1 MRRPAGIETEYG
13 LNCEGFP
20 GAPGGAAGGAGPGL
34 PGGAAVDFAYE
45 CSRLVRAAD
54 VPGAFRGWDYQ
65 GEDPY
70 RDLRGMRVERLARDP
85 HDLQGPSDRSRHLSR
100 EELLANTVLL
110 NGARFY
116 NDHNHPEYCTEACL
130 SLLDLVAQDKAGER
144 VLFACEGRRNAELA
158 QEVGPGTRVRVLKN
172 NTDYHGRTYGM
183 HENYLFPRSIPLETV
198 IRATIPFFVTRQIFC
213 GAGKVGIETSGG
225 DVQPGFQLSQRAD
238 FFEERIGINTTAQR
252 PLFNT
257 RDEPHADKGKYRRL
271 HVINGDANRSE
282 WATAMKVGTTALVLD
297 LIEDGWTPAPS
308 TSIDPVA
315 AFKLISRGHDLMAT
329 VALSGGRVVR
339 AVDVQRQYL
348 EAARAALRRARLG
361 DGLGA
366 AAVGGGPRRPSSPTP
381 RPSPTAST
389 GWPSGA
395 SSSSCGA
402 PQPLREKGGGGRRL
416 GQPRPAPAGPGLPP
430 ARPGPQPLR
439 GPAQAGAHAPPGHG
453 RAGDA
458 RPHQRPAQYQGRRA
472 GPLAQPLRAGH
483 QAVRMGFG
491 HVRQQRARG
500 APAAGRDQR
509 AAGAA
514 GRAAGAGGA
523 RPRVAVHGHEGRK
536 RVAMSAESHTAL
548 ADAAPSTVHATV
560 PRPP

>member
-34 PGGAAVDFAYE
+34 PGGAAIDFAYE

-257 RDEPHADKGKYRRL
+257 RDEPHADKGQVPPPARHQRGRQPLRVGHGDEGGHHRPGAGPDRGRL
-271 HVINGDANRSE
+271 D
-282 WATAMKVGTTALVLD
+282 
-297 LIEDGWTPAPS
+297 PAPR
-308 TSIDPVA
+308 PQRPG
-315 AFKLISRGHDLMAT
+315 RGLQAHLPRARPDGHRRPLRRAGG
-329 VALSGGRVVR
+329 AGGGRAAPVPGGRR
-339 AVDVQRQYL
+339 AQRCAGRDSETDWVLQQWRGGP
-348 EAARAALRRARLG
+348 AGPRIRPHALRRPHRLAG
-361 DGLGA
+361 QAAPLRA
-366 AAVGGGPRRPSSPTP
+366 AAGRR
-381 RPSPTAST
+381 
-389 GWPSGA
+389 
-395 SSSSCGA
+395 
-402 PQPLREKGGGGRRL
+402 QPAREKGAGTTPPCAGWTW
-416 GQPRPAPAGPGLPP
+416 PTTCSTRPSAST
-430 ARPGPQPLR
+430 RPWSS
-439 GPAQAGAHAPPGHG
+439 
-453 RAGDA
+453 
-458 RPHQRPAQYQGRRA
+458 
-472 GPLAQPLRAGH
+472 
-483 QAVRMGFG
+483 
-491 HVRQQRARG
+491 RG
-500 APAAGRDQR
+500 AC
-509 AAGAA
+509 
-514 GRAAGAGGA
+514 
-523 RPRVAVHGHEGRK
+523 
-536 RVAMSAESHTAL
+536 TAW
-548 ADAAPSTVHATV
+548 SRTS
-560 PRPP
+560 R

>member
-20 GAPGGAAGGAGPGL
+20 GQGQGAAAGL

-110 NGARFY
+110 NGARLY

-257 RDEPHADKGKYRRL
+257 RDEPHADKGRYRRL

-297 LIEDGWTPAPS
+297 LIEDGWTAPLDLN
-308 TSIDPVA
+308 DPVA

-348 EAARAALRRARLG
+348 EAAAR
-361 DGLGA
+361 
-366 AAVGGGPRRPSSPTP
+366 S
-381 RPSPTAST
+381 
-389 GWPSGA
+389 
-395 SSSSCGA
+395 
-402 PQPLREKGGGGRRL
+402 
-416 GQPRPAPAGPGLPP
+416 
-430 ARPGPQPLR
+430 
-439 GPAQAGAHAPPGHG
+439 
-453 RAGDA
+453 
-458 RPHQRPAQYQGRRA
+458 
-472 GPLAQPLRAGH
+472 
-483 QAVRMGFG
+483 
-491 HVRQQRARG
+491 
-500 APAAGRDQR
+500 AAGRDSETDWVLQQWGEALQALESDPTPFAER
-509 AAGAA
+509 IDWLAKRRLFEQLRGAGAGA
-514 GRAAGAGGA
+514 GEGGAGAGGWDNPALRRLDLAYHLLDPALSLYEALLKQGRMHRLVTDEQVTRALTSGPPGTRGAVRALLLNRFGPAIRRLEWDSVTFGSNGREVRLQLDEISGPLVRRVEQLA
-523 RPRVAVHGHEGRK
+523 REAPDLESLFT
-536 RVAMSAESHTAL
+536 AMKGGNA
-548 ADAAPSTVHATV
+548 
-560 PRPP
+560 

>member
-1 MRRPAGIETEYG
+1 M
-13 LNCEGFP
+13 
-20 GAPGGAAGGAGPGL
+20 
-34 PGGAAVDFAYE
+34 
-45 CSRLVRAAD
+45 RAAD

-297 LIEDGWTPAPS
+297 LIEDGWTSPLDLN
-308 TSIDPVA
+308 DPVA

-348 EAARAALRRARLG
+348 EAADGQRRR
-361 DGLGA
+361 GA
-366 AAVGGGPRRPSSPTP
+366 TRRRTGCCSSGGRPCRPSSPTP
-381 RPSPTAST
+381 RPFADRIDWLAKRRLFEQVRGACSR
-389 GWPSGA
+389 SG
-395 SSSSCGA
+395 
-402 PQPLREKGGGGRRL
+402 RGGL

-458 RPHQRPAQYQGRRA
+458 RPHQSAPPA
-472 GPLAQPLRAGH
+472 P
-483 QAVRMGFG
+483 
-491 HVRQQRARG
+491 G
-500 APAAGRDQR
+500 APCGPSCSIASGRPS
-509 AAGAA
+509 
-514 GRAAGAGGA
+514 GG
-523 RPRVAVHGHEGRK
+523 
-536 RVAMSAESHTAL
+536 
-548 ADAAPSTVHATV
+548 
-560 PRPP
+560 

>member
-297 LIEDGWTPAPS
+297 LIEDGWTPPLDLN
-308 TSIDPVA
+308 DPVA

-348 EAARAALRRARLG
+348 EAAERGRRRARLG

-366 AAVGGGPRRPSSPTP
+366 AAVGGGPAGPRIRPHALRRPH
-381 RPSPTAST
+381 RLA
-389 GWPSGA
+389 GQA
-395 SSSSCGA
+395 A
-402 PQPLREKGGGGRRL
+402 PLRAAAGRRRPAPGEGGL
-416 GQPRPAPAGPGLPP
+416 GQPRPAPARTWPTTCST
-430 ARPGPQPLR
+430 RPS
-439 GPAQAGAHAPPGHG
+439 AST
-453 RAGDA
+453 
-458 RPHQRPAQYQGRRA
+458 RPCSS
-472 GPLAQPLRAGH
+472 
-483 QAVRMGFG
+483 
-491 HVRQQRARG
+491 RG
-500 APAAGRDQR
+500 AC
-509 AAGAA
+509 
-514 GRAAGAGGA
+514 
-523 RPRVAVHGHEGRK
+523 
-536 RVAMSAESHTAL
+536 TAW
-548 ADAAPSTVHATV
+548 SRTS
-560 PRPP
+560 R

>member
-1 MRRPAGIETEYG
+1 
-13 LNCEGFP
+13 
-20 GAPGGAAGGAGPGL
+20 
-34 PGGAAVDFAYE
+34 
-45 CSRLVRAAD
+45 
-54 VPGAFRGWDYQ
+54 
-65 GEDPY
+65 
-70 RDLRGMRVERLARDP
+70 MRVDRLARDP

-158 QEVGPGTRVRVLKN
+158 REVGPGTRVRVLKN
-172 NTDYHGRTYGM
+172 NTDYHGRTYGT

-252 PLFNT
+252 PIFNT

-297 LIEDGWTPAPS
+297 LVEDGWTPALELH
-308 TSIDPVA
+308 DPVA

-329 VALSGGRVVR
+329 VALTDGRVVR
-339 AVDVQRQYL
+339 AVDVQRHYL
-348 EAARAALRRARLG
+348 EAAERAVPGARPG

-366 AAVGGGPRRPSSPTP
+366 AAVAGGPA
-381 RPSPTAST
+381 RPSPATPRRFADRID
-389 GWPSGA
+389 WLA
-395 SSSSCGA
+395 
-402 PQPLREKGGGGRRL
+402 KRRL
-416 GQPRPAPAGPGLPP
+416 FDQ
-430 ARPGPQPLR
+430 
-439 GPAQAGAHAPPGHG
+439 
-453 RAGDA
+453 
-458 RPHQRPAQYQGRRA
+458 
-472 GPLAQPLRAGH
+472 
-483 QAVRMGFG
+483 V
-491 HVRQQRARG
+491 RG
-500 APAAGRDQR
+500 A
-509 AAGAA
+509 
-514 GRAAGAGGA
+514 AAGAGREAEAGTTPACAGSTWPTTWSTRRSACTTPCSSRGA
-523 RPRVAVHGHEGRK
+523 C
-536 RVAMSAESHTAL
+536 
-548 ADAAPSTVHATV
+548 TVW
-560 PRPP
+560 